1 MSGHATML
9 RAFFSTL
16 SILLRCCVFTRVRL
30 YGHDSV
36 LDSVYWIRLI
46 ASIVLI
52 YKKKKETQYVKR
64 FLENEYF
71 PNVTV
76 TKRETSS
83 VGFTLTHCPSS
94 TFEVSLKLVK
104 KRHRLT
110 SNHKEGIKLQSER
123 YRR

>member
-52 YKKKKETQYVKR
+52 YKKKKKR
-64 FLENEYF
+64 STLNVSWKTNISPMLPLLNEKQA
-71 PNVTV
+71 V
-76 TKRETSS
+76 
-83 VGFTLTHCPSS
+83 
-94 TFEVSLKLVK
+94 LVL
-104 KRHRLT
+104 H
-110 SNHKEGIKLQSER
+110 
-123 YRR
+123 